1 MRGINHKGGRNPTY
15 DWSSMAMSDEQKEMA
30 ERNIGLVYH
39 IINKYCY
46 KKINENHVD
55 VYSVNRVY
63 DVADFVGAGYV
74 GLCKGCMTYDNT
86 KGFTES
92 TYLSICILTEVR
104 REVYKNNP
112 FKHDFETPNNEIQYS
127 LNYVVLDEK
136 TNDKLE
142 LIDFMIDESQSIES
156 LSDFHVLEI
165 IDNGI
170 NEIFKTQRK
179 QEQVRK
185 WVELKSLGYSQT
197 EIAKEFGCSRAEV
210 SRGLRL
216 LYKYVKKE
224 LNL

>member
-1 MRGINHKGGRNPTY
+1 
-15 DWSSMAMSDEQKEMA
+15 MSDEQKEMA

-39 IINKYCY
+39 IINTYCY
-46 KKINENHVD
+46 KRINENCVD
-55 VYSVNRVY
+55 VYTVNRVY

-74 GLCKGCMTYDNT
+74 GLCKGCMTYDKT
-86 KGFTES
+86 KGFTEA
-92 TYLSICILTEVR
+92 TYLSMCILTEVR

-112 FKHDFETPNNEIQYS
+112 FKHDFETANNEVQYS
-127 LNYVVLDEK
+127 LNYLVSDEK
-136 TNDKLE
+136 TNEKLE
-142 LIDFMIDESQSIES
+142 LINCIVDESQSMES

-165 IDNGI
+165 INNGI
-170 NEIFKTQRK
+170 NNVFKTKTK

-197 EIAKEFGCSRAEV
+197 EIAKEFGCGRAEV
-210 SRGLRL
+210 SRCLRQ